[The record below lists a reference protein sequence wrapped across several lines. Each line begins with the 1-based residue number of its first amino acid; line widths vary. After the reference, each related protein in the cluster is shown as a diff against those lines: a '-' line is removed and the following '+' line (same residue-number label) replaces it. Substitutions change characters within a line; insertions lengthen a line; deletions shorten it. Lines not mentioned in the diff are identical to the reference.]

1 VVLAVE
7 PLVLVVLAVVL
18 LVLVP
23 LVGSGSTSGS
33 ASQLRRL
40 RGKKGCPIRRLSSV
54 GLTTVIGEAGQRCW
68 I

>member
-33 ASQLRRL
+33 ASQLRRTPWQ
-40 RGKKGCPIRRLSSV
+40 KGCPIRRLSSV
-54 GLTTVIGEAGQRCW
+54 
-68 I
+68 